1 MKRIVVASAV
11 LALVGAIAPWNG
23 SAGAD
28 VVYDSEHKL
37 DAMIKLKGHGGWVG
51 KNAYSEPLQ
60 QHVVGEMRRS
70 PGKLVAIIRIVNR
83 GTEPTDLDVWVSSI
97 RDTFYGGAAWRM
109 RRSGL
114 APGASVQFRYV
125 AHRGTARNGDTMP
138 VDVTLHGHNPRN
150 IYDGVQLQL
159 RAVGPG

>member
-11 LALVGAIAPWNG
+11 LALVGAVAPWNG

-37 DAMIKLKGHGGWVG
+37 DAMIRLKGHSTWVG
-51 KNAYSEPLQ
+51 ANAYSEPLQ
-60 QHVVGEMRRS
+60 QHVVGTMRRA
-70 PGKLVAIIRIVNR
+70 PGKLVAFVRVVNR
-83 GTEPTDLDVWVSSI
+83 GTQPTDVDLWISSI
-97 RDTFYGGAAWRM
+97 RDTFYGGAQYRM
-109 RRSGL
+109 HKSGL
-114 APGASVQFRYV
+114 EPGGSVQFRYV

-138 VDVTLHGHNPRN
+138 VDFTLHGHNPRN